1 MKGDAKVI
9 QQLNKVLTLKL
20 TAINQ
25 YFLHARMFRDWGFES
40 LNNVVYKAS
49 IEEMKHAD
57 VLIERLLFLEGMP
70 NLQELGKLYIGEDPR
85 EMLDMDHK
93 VQFND
98 INAIRDAVKVC
109 ESHQDYVSRDALNK
123 ILDKQE
129 EHLDWL
135 ETQIDL
141 MSRLGTEVY
150 LQSMLKEED

>member
-25 YFLHARMFRDWGFES
+25 YFLHARMYQNWGFDN
-40 LNNVVYKAS
+40 LNSMVYKAS
-49 IEEMKHAD
+49 INEMKHAD
-57 VLIERLLFLEGMP
+57 DIIERVLFLEGMP

-85 EMLDMDHK
+85 EMIELDHQ
-93 VQFND
+93 VQFQD
-98 INAIRDAVKVC
+98 ISAIRDAVRCC
-109 ESHQDYVSRDALNK
+109 EEFQDYVSRDMLNK
-123 ILDKQE
+123 ILDSQE

-141 MSRLGTEVY
+141 MSRLGNENY
-150 LQSMLKEED
+150 LQTQVEKGE

>member
-25 YFLHARMFRDWGFES
+25 YFLHARMFRDLGFES

-85 EMLDMDHK
+85 EMLEMDHK

>member
-25 YFLHARMFRDWGFES
+25 YFLHARMFRDGGFES

-85 EMLDMDHK
+85 EMLEMDHK

>member
-20 TAINQ
+20 TAIIQ

-85 EMLDMDHK
+85 EMLEMDHK

>member
-85 EMLDMDHK
+85 EMLEMDHK

-141 MSRLGTEVY
+141 MSSLGTEVY